1 METLSVVDCEIP
13 EKAIPQGRPFNPGW
27 LHVLVI
33 FAGLAL
39 KVIETGYTAR

>member
-1 METLSVVDCEIP
+1 MVDCEIP

-33 FAGLAL
+33 FALHVGCFAGELEMIFGR
-39 KVIETGYTAR
+39 KH